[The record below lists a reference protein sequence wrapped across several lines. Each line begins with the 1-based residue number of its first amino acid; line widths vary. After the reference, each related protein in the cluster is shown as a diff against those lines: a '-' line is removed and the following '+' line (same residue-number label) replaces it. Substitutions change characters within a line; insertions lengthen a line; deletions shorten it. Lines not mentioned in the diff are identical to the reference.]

1 MSEHFNGL
9 AESVVKAFREMLN
22 EEARVAVGDEGFAQ
36 LSMLIEGYITSEV
49 LGHLEKVG
57 SQVQALAD
65 RIRGDAENYRD

>member
-9 AESVVKAFREMLN
+9 ADAVVTAFRDMLN
-22 EEARVAVGDEGFAQ
+22 EEARVAVGDEGFSQ

-49 LGHLEKVG
+49 LDHLEQVAT
-57 SQVQALAD
+57 QVQTLAE